1 MKLMT
6 AVVDC
11 ATEQRMCAT
20 LSPIK
25 QPLLQL
31 LEEELKNQCN
41 ISIIF
46 VNKFFKKNCIFTIA
60 PHKGDVVSI
69 VGRIIFCW

>member
-31 LEEELKNQCN
+31 LEEE
-41 ISIIF
+41 
-46 VNKFFKKNCIFTIA
+46 FKKQRNKSILLVTIT
-60 PHKGDVVSI
+60 I
-69 VGRIIFCW
+69 TI